1 MEPGRP
7 SETARWV
14 AAQRRTFERA
24 PGMPDGDPGADEVL
38 AGDVAGELA
47 VDPTSTMAAYL
58 RGRSAFFDAAVL
70 RAIDDGIG
78 QIAIIGAGYD
88 GRALRYRTPGVRW
101 FEVDH
106 PATQADKVTRLARLG
121 LDASDVTFVPADLA
135 SDLDLATVL
144 DTAGLRADGRTLI
157 LWEGVINY
165 LDASDVTFVPAD
177 LASDLDLATVLDT
190 AGLRADG
197 RTLILW
203 EGVVNYLDAEAVAAT
218 AAALRRASGPN
229 SILAVSVATEATPQA
244 RARFERQVGA
254 MGEAAAA
261 PIDVD
266 AAQPLLAEAGWT
278 MVRPAGPDDARL
290 RRAGLV
296 LAVATDPAA

>member
-24 PGMPDGDPGADEVL
+24 PGTPDGDPGADEVL

-121 LDASDVTFVPADLA
+121 
-135 SDLDLATVL
+135 
-144 DTAGLRADGRTLI
+144 
-157 LWEGVINY
+157 